1 MRTHEF
7 AMNEAKEENI
17 PDPEVHEELS
27 KEVLEEIPAET
38 EVKEEVETEA
48 AESVEEAAEVE
59 LSIEEQLEK
68 AKAESQE
75 NYNSYLRAVADL
87 DNYRRRVNREKDELR
102 QYAVAN
108 LLESFLP
115 VYDNMLLGLQSTE
128 QTADPIVVAQG
139 IQMVL
144 TQFKSVLE
152 ENGVEEIVP
161 EVGAEFDHNLHEA
174 FQTQPS
180 EEVEE
185 GKVLV
190 CMRRGFSLKGRLV
203 RPANVVVSGGAAKE
217 EEAASE

>member
-1 MRTHEF
+1 
-7 AMNEAKEENI
+7 MNETKEENI
-17 PDPEVHEELS
+17 PDPEAQDEPVEKAVEES
-27 KEVLEEIPAET
+27 S
-38 EVKEEVETEA
+38 VEAGADENTGVD
-48 AESVEEAAEVE
+48 SVEEPERE
-59 LSIEEQLEK
+59 LTIEEQLEK

-75 NYNSYLRAVADL
+75 NYSSYLRAVADL
-87 DNYRRRVNREKDELR
+87 DNYRRRVNREKDDLR
-102 QYAVAN
+102 QYAVSG

-128 QTADPIVVAQG
+128 QTADPKVVAQG

-152 ENGVEEIVP
+152 ENGVEEIAP
-161 EVGAEFDHNLHEA
+161 DVGAEFDHNLHEA

-180 EEVEE
+180 DEVEE

-203 RPANVVVSGGAAKE
+203 RPANVVVSGGLAKE
-217 EEAASE
+217 GASEGE

>member
-1 MRTHEF
+1 
-7 AMNEAKEENI
+7 MNETKEENI
-17 PDPEVHEELS
+17 PDPEAQDEPVEKAVEES
-27 KEVLEEIPAET
+27 S
-38 EVKEEVETEA
+38 VEAGADENTGVD
-48 AESVEEAAEVE
+48 SVEEPERE
-59 LSIEEQLEK
+59 LTIEEQLER

-75 NYNSYLRAVADL
+75 NYSSYLRAVADL
-87 DNYRRRVNREKDELR
+87 DNYRRRVNREKDDLR
-102 QYAVAN
+102 QYAVSG

-128 QTADPIVVAQG
+128 QTADPKVVAQG

-152 ENGVEEIVP
+152 ENGVEEIAP
-161 EVGAEFDHNLHEA
+161 DVGAEFDHNLHEA

-180 EEVEE
+180 DEVEE

-203 RPANVVVSGGAAKE
+203 RPANVVVSGGLAKE
-217 EEAASE
+217 GASEGE

>member
-1 MRTHEF
+1 
-7 AMNEAKEENI
+7 MNETKEENI
-17 PDPEVHEELS
+17 PDPEAQDEPVEKAVEES
-27 KEVLEEIPAET
+27 S
-38 EVKEEVETEA
+38 VEAGADENTGVD
-48 AESVEEAAEVE
+48 SVEEPERE
-59 LSIEEQLEK
+59 LTIEEQLEK

-75 NYNSYLRAVADL
+75 NYSSYLRAVADL
-87 DNYRRRVNREKDELR
+87 DNYRRRVNREKDDLR
-102 QYAVAN
+102 QYAVSG

-128 QTADPIVVAQG
+128 QTADPKVVAQG

-152 ENGVEEIVP
+152 ENGVEEIAP
-161 EVGAEFDHNLHEA
+161 DVGAEFDHNLHEA

-180 EEVEE
+180 DEVEE

-203 RPANVVVSGGAAKE
+203 RPANVVVSGGPAKE
-217 EEAASE
+217 GASEGE